1 MSAVGNTVGEHGQCV
16 LRETVVY
23 SPPSTK
29 KEVAKSEVGVVQEV
43 DAQVIKDSRAA
54 EMSSSEDAKTDG
66 TLPTTKVVCQVHE
79 AAVVVAE
86 TDHTESDEKG
96 ENTDSENEENERDDD
111 SGGHEQGDHD
121 EKSSSEEEDSADDEN
136 EGV

>member
-1 MSAVGNTVGEHGQCV
+1 MSKWTDKAALTLEKREVKDTILGNGQERQVHLNAVGNTVGEHDQCV

-43 DAQVIKDSRAA
+43 DAQVIKDTRVA
-54 EMSSSEDAKTDG
+54 EMSSSEDEKTDG
-66 TLPTTKVVCQVHE
+66 TPPITKVVCQVHE

-86 TDHTESDEKG
+86 TDHTESDE
-96 ENTDSENEENERDDD
+96 
-111 SGGHEQGDHD
+111 
-121 EKSSSEEEDSADDEN
+121 
-136 EGV
+136 